1 MLPSP
6 YRQPYEEF
14 LQSLEQLLSTAQQ
27 PSLDGAAL
35 KQALQE
41 VQQFFN
47 GRILGVP
54 VEELDPALASRVQS
68 VHTEIHKQLRL
79 LIADA
84 MFFAASRQPATAQQ
98 RQSQVLERIQTLIAY
113 AGALLKDGEEG

>member
-27 PSLDGAAL
+27 PSVDGAAL
-35 KQALQE
+35 KGALQE

-54 VEELDPALASRVQS
+54 AEELDPALASRVQS
-68 VHTEIHKQLRL
+68 VQTEMHKQLRL
-79 LIADA
+79 LMTDA
-84 MFFAASRQPATAQQ
+84 MFLAASKQPATAQQ
-98 RQSQVLERIQTLIAY
+98 RQSQVLERIQTLMAY

>member
-27 PSLDGAAL
+27 PSVGGAAL
-35 KQALQE
+35 KGALQE

-54 VEELDPALASRVQS
+54 AEELDPALASRVQS
-68 VHTEIHKQLRL
+68 VQTEIHKQLRL
-79 LIADA
+79 LMTDA
-84 MFFAASRQPATAQQ
+84 MFLAASRQPETSQQ

-113 AGALLKDGEEG
+113 AGVLLKEGAEG

>member
-6 YRQPYEEF
+6 DRQPYEEF
-14 LQSLEQLLSTAQQ
+14 QQSLEQLLSTAQQ

-35 KQALQE
+35 KGALQE

-54 VEELDPALASRVQS
+54 AEELDPALASRVQS
-68 VHTEIHKQLRL
+68 IQTEIHKQLRL
-79 LIADA
+79 LMTDA
-84 MFFAASRQPATAQQ
+84 MFLAASRQPATAQQ
-98 RQSQVLERIQTLIAY
+98 RQSQVLERIQTLMAY

>member
-1 MLPSP
+1 MLPGP

-14 LQSLEQLLSTAQQ
+14 QQSLEQLLSTAQQ

-35 KQALQE
+35 KLALQE

-68 VHTEIHKQLRL
+68 VQTEIHKQLRL

-113 AGALLKDGEEG
+113 AGALLNDGEEG